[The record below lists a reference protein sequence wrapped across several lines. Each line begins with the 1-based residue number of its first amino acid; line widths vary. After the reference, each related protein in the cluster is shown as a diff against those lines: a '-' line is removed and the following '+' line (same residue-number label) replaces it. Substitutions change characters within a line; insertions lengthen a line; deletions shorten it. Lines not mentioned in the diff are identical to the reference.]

1 MEPNNCFLFVDR
13 KTGKTTYIP
22 YRSVTHVEICK
33 TSLPNKEIVAIFYAV
48 TQSYSE
54 LKDENISY
62 MLKSYSEWLKN
73 F

>member
-1 MEPNNCFLFVDR
+1 MEANNCFVFFDR

-33 TSLPNKEIVAIFYAV
+33 NKETVKIFYAI
-48 TQSYSE
+48 TQSYTSE
-54 LKDENISY
+54 LENENVSY

-73 F
+73 FQSD